1 MPNIIGTCCRIWLII
16 KLGKKYDKVIWVS
29 GTDHVTLSGGEM
41 WIIKAHFKVVGFVAL
56 VVFK

>member
-1 MPNIIGTCCRIWLII
+1 MPNIVGTCCRIWLII
-16 KLGKKYDKVIWVS
+16 KLGKKYKVIWVS

-41 WIIKAHFKVVGFVAL
+41 WRIKAHFTVVGFVAI